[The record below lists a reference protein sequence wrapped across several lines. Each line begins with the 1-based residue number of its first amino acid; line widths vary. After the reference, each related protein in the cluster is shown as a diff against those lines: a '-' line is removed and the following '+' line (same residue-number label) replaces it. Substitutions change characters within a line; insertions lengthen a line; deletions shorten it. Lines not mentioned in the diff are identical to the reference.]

1 MFMAIKYTIIQ
12 EVNQLSSEG
21 ILQVGQTPLSHSEL
35 LVPEDV
41 NTENCLIGFE
51 APHFGQLTPSLVA
64 LNLWSNSNF
73 VSHFR
78 HLYS

>member
-1 MFMAIKYTIIQ
+1 MFMAIKYTATQ
-12 EVNQLSSEG
+12 EANQLSSEG

-35 LVPEDV
+35 LATEDV
-41 NTENCLIGFE
+41 NTENCLIGFK

-64 LNLWSNSNF
+64 PKLWSNSNF
-73 VSHFR
+73 WPHFR